1 MAKSARK
8 LIVVD
13 SNSGKLFRIKLG
25 DDGGSIDSI
34 DEITGA
40 TVPGGD
46 GMLLDNGRL
55 VVVQGDPAQLSF
67 LKLRKSARRA
77 KLERTQTSDKLR
89 GPSTVDR
96 AKKLYLVVN
105 ADFDT
110 STKPFTVAGLPRKA
124 KGHGHHGH
132 GHDDHGHHGGGHH

>member
-1 MAKSARK
+1 
-8 LIVVD
+8 L
-13 SNSGKLFRIKLG
+13 
-25 DDGGSIDSI
+25 
-34 DEITGA
+34 
-40 TVPGGD
+40 
-46 GMLLDNGRL
+46 LLDNGRL

-124 KGHGHHGH
+124 KATATATVTTTTAITAAATTSR
-132 GHDDHGHHGGGHH
+132 